1 MTPPAMRHASRA
13 ALLLAVAASPLAAQ
27 ARVTLTPFASSNR
40 SLPDEPNIY
49 GLAITSW
56 AGIMGIRASGALGD
70 LRTEKFADG
79 TSRTRPGAW
88 TADADLVLA
97 PAQSKLWRAALPGFE
112 PAGFV
117 GIGTE
122 GDRNEHGDRRSAPTW
137 SWGGSLAVPI
147 AGPLAIESEARWR
160 RPFEHYERPVPEGYS
175 ENWEFRVGLAFRFG
189 SSRGRGRGH
198 DDWPS
203 SGSRVRIPGSTG
215 SRAGS
220 GGRIALPVPGSGT
233 RVPASR
239 VLNTADDYLGTPYV
253 YGGTSPDGFDCS
265 GFVQYV
271 YRRHGVTLPRTS
283 REQAVAGSRLSA
295 SVAALQPGDL
305 MFFSSR
311 GGRIDHVAIYAG
323 ERRIIHSTSSGGGVR
338 FDDLHSSRG
347 RWFVEH
353 MVAARRVN
361 DGGGR
366 VFDAS
371 ELVKALAELDAGD
384 LAPKP

>member
-1 MTPPAMRHASRA
+1 MIPPAMRHASRA

-40 SLPDEPNIY
+40 SLPDAPNVY
-49 GLAITSW
+49 GLGITSW
-56 AGIMGIRASGALGD
+56 AGIMGIRASGALGE

-97 PAQSKLWRAALPGFE
+97 PAQSRLWRAAFPGFE

-122 GDRNEHGDRRSAPTW
+122 GDRTESGERRSAPTW
-137 SWGGSLAVPI
+137 SWGGSLAVPV

-160 RPFEHYERPVPEGYS
+160 RPFEHYDRPVPAGYG

-189 SSRGRGRGH
+189 SSGSRGRGH
-198 DDWPS
+198 GDWPS
-203 SGSRVRIPGSTG
+203 SGSRVHLPGRSSGSRTG
-215 SRAGS
+215 SS
-220 GGRIALPVPGSGT
+220 GGRIALPAP
-233 RVPASR
+233 RVPATR
-239 VLNTADDYLGTPYV
+239 VLATADDYLGTPYV

-283 REQAVAGSRLSA
+283 REQAAAGSGISA
-295 SVAALQPGDL
+295 SVTALQPGDL
-305 MFFSSR
+305 MFFASR
-311 GGRIDHVAIYAG
+311 GSRIDHVAIYAG

-338 FDDLHSSRG
+338 FDDLRSSRG
-347 RWFVEH
+347 KWFVEH

-366 VFDAS
+366 VFDAAD
-371 ELVKALAELDAGD
+371 LVKALSELDAGD
-384 LAPKP
+384 LAPRP